1 MERRKEHFEIRK
13 TMNTEYIKVYNFNFK
28 QGASTEKF

>member
-1 MERRKEHFEIRK
+1 MERREEHFEIRK
-13 TMNTEYIKVYNFNFK
+13 TMNIEYIKYLSK